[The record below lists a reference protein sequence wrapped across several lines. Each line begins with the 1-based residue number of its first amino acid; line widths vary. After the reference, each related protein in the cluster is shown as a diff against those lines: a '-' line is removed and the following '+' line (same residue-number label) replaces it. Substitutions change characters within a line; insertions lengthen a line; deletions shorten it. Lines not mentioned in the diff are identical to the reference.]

1 MPGSR
6 KVGPRPRTRS
16 WQLVGWFLD
25 ASRGRHLTRVP
36 PRRCAL
42 RPCQKRS
49 VINAVWITPS
59 LLAKSLM
66 PREKRDSHAVKS
78 SGLGGRRRAETRRA
92 SAQVTPEMDASR
104 LQRDRMAAR

>member
-1 MPGSR
+1 
-6 KVGPRPRTRS
+6 
-16 WQLVGWFLD
+16 
-25 ASRGRHLTRVP
+25 
-36 PRRCAL
+36 
-42 RPCQKRS
+42 
-49 VINAVWITPS
+49 

-66 PREKRDSHAVKS
+66 PPEKRDSHAVKS